1 MIKKIMK
8 YLLLS
13 VLFPVFFLGLVHAD
27 SVKIGFNVPLT
38 GFAAADG
45 KSALNGAKLAVKQA
59 NQAGGINGKMI
70 ELVVYDDQ
78 ASPKQAVPISNKLI
92 EKDKVVAAISGSYS
106 GATRAAAGVFQSAEI
121 PYISAYAVHPEITKA
136 GNYVFRTSFMGEVQG
151 RAGAKLIGATLQRKR
166 VVLITLKN
174 DFGKSLAAGFKEAA
188 GQFNLQIVN
197 EYEYSIKDRQ
207 FGPIVAKVK
216 ADAPEA
222 IYATGYFFTAGPL
235 VSQLRAAGITV
246 PVIGQEGYDSEQFI
260 KIAGKA
266 SEGTIITTSLDRDSN
281 SSESRSFISEFEA
294 LAGHK
299 VDMVAASGH
308 TAMKVLV
315 AAMKKAGTTSPSAI
329 RNAIAQTNLVA
340 STGSISF
347 NDLGE
352 VQKNVQVQV
361 VRDGDFHYHSE
372 IRDQVLLA
380 PPTRYFFFS
389 LLAGWGSRFS
399 HDHPPAFLISLHCCG
414 ICFFLIYLY
423 RGCFKAVSMV

>member
-13 VLFPVFFLGLVHAD
+13 VLSPVFFLGLVHAD

-70 ELVVYDDQ
+70 QLVVYDDQ

-281 SSESRSFISEFEA
+281 SSETRSFISEFEA
-294 LAGHK
+294 MAGHK

-380 PPTRYFFFS
+380 PPTR
-389 LLAGWGSRFS
+389 
-399 HDHPPAFLISLHCCG
+399 
-414 ICFFLIYLY
+414 
-423 RGCFKAVSMV
+423 

>member
-281 SSESRSFISEFEA
+281 SSETRSFISEFEA
-294 LAGHK
+294 MAGHK

-352 VQKNVQVQV
+352 VRKNVQVQV

-380 PPTRYFFFS
+380 PPTQ
-389 LLAGWGSRFS
+389 
-399 HDHPPAFLISLHCCG
+399 
-414 ICFFLIYLY
+414 
-423 RGCFKAVSMV
+423 

>member
-8 YLLLS
+8 YFLLS
-13 VLFPVFFLGLVHAD
+13 VLFPIFFLGLVHAD

-188 GQFNLQIVN
+188 GQFDLQIVN

-281 SSESRSFISEFEA
+281 SSETRSFISEFEA
-294 LAGHK
+294 MAGHK

-380 PPTRYFFFS
+380 PPTR
-389 LLAGWGSRFS
+389 
-399 HDHPPAFLISLHCCG
+399 
-414 ICFFLIYLY
+414 
-423 RGCFKAVSMV
+423 

>member
-188 GQFNLQIVN
+188 DQFNLQIVN

-281 SSESRSFISEFEA
+281 SSETRSFISEFEA
-294 LAGHK
+294 MAGHK

-352 VQKNVQVQV
+352 VRKNVQVQV

-380 PPTRYFFFS
+380 PPTR
-389 LLAGWGSRFS
+389 
-399 HDHPPAFLISLHCCG
+399 
-414 ICFFLIYLY
+414 
-423 RGCFKAVSMV
+423 

>member
-1 MIKKIMK
+1 MK

-78 ASPKQAVPISNKLI
+78 ASPKQAVPISNKLL

-281 SSESRSFISEFEA
+281 SSETRSFISEFEA
-294 LAGHK
+294 MAGHK

-380 PPTRYFFFS
+380 PPTR
-389 LLAGWGSRFS
+389 
-399 HDHPPAFLISLHCCG
+399 
-414 ICFFLIYLY
+414 
-423 RGCFKAVSMV
+423 

>member
-13 VLFPVFFLGLVHAD
+13 VLSPVFFLGLVHAD

-188 GQFNLQIVN
+188 DQFNLQIVN

-281 SSESRSFISEFEA
+281 SSETRSFISEFEA
-294 LAGHK
+294 MAGHK

-380 PPTRYFFFS
+380 PPTR
-389 LLAGWGSRFS
+389 
-399 HDHPPAFLISLHCCG
+399 
-414 ICFFLIYLY
+414 
-423 RGCFKAVSMV
+423 

>member
-13 VLFPVFFLGLVHAD
+13 VLLPVFFLGLVHAD

-281 SSESRSFISEFEA
+281 SSETRSFISEFEA
-294 LAGHK
+294 MAGHK

-380 PPTRYFFFS
+380 PPTR
-389 LLAGWGSRFS
+389 
-399 HDHPPAFLISLHCCG
+399 
-414 ICFFLIYLY
+414 
-423 RGCFKAVSMV
+423 

>member
-281 SSESRSFISEFEA
+281 SSETRSFISEFEA
-294 LAGHK
+294 MAGHK

-315 AAMKKAGTTSPSAI
+315 AAMIKAGTTSPSAI

-380 PPTRYFFFS
+380 PPTR
-389 LLAGWGSRFS
+389 
-399 HDHPPAFLISLHCCG
+399 
-414 ICFFLIYLY
+414 
-423 RGCFKAVSMV
+423 

>member
-59 NQAGGINGKMI
+59 NQADGINGKMI

-281 SSESRSFISEFEA
+281 SSETRSFISEFEA
-294 LAGHK
+294 MAGHK

-380 PPTRYFFFS
+380 PPTR
-389 LLAGWGSRFS
+389 
-399 HDHPPAFLISLHCCG
+399 
-414 ICFFLIYLY
+414 
-423 RGCFKAVSMV
+423 

>member
-70 ELVVYDDQ
+70 ELAVYDDQ

-281 SSESRSFISEFEA
+281 SSETRSFISEFEA
-294 LAGHK
+294 MAGHK

-308 TAMKVLV
+308 TAMKVLF
-315 AAMKKAGTTSPSAI
+315 AAMKKSGTTSPSAI

-361 VRDGDFHYHSE
+361 VRDGNFHYHSE

-380 PPTRYFFFS
+380 PPTR
-389 LLAGWGSRFS
+389 
-399 HDHPPAFLISLHCCG
+399 
-414 ICFFLIYLY
+414 
-423 RGCFKAVSMV
+423 

>member
-281 SSESRSFISEFEA
+281 SSETRSFISEFEA
-294 LAGHK
+294 MAGHK

-347 NDLGE
+347 NNLGE

-380 PPTRYFFFS
+380 PPTR
-389 LLAGWGSRFS
+389 
-399 HDHPPAFLISLHCCG
+399 
-414 ICFFLIYLY
+414 
-423 RGCFKAVSMV
+423 

>member
-281 SSESRSFISEFEA
+281 SSETRSFISEFEA
-294 LAGHK
+294 MAGHK

-352 VQKNVQVQV
+352 VQKNIQVQV

-380 PPTRYFFFS
+380 PPTR
-389 LLAGWGSRFS
+389 
-399 HDHPPAFLISLHCCG
+399 
-414 ICFFLIYLY
+414 
-423 RGCFKAVSMV
+423 